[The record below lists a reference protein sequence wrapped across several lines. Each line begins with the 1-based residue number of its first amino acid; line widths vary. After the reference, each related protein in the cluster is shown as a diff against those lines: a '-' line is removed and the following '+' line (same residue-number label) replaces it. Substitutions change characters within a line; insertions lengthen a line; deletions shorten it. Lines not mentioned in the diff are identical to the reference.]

1 MMPDGRAE
9 KAEGSKAHLKVV
21 DAGLV
26 PYADAL
32 AIQREIAAAKKH
44 GAFDEDVLLIVE
56 HPAVITLGRGT
67 RDEDVI
73 LAPEVL
79 EARGIPIVE
88 IERGGDVTYHGPGQ
102 LVGYPILDLHHYR
115 CDLHWY
121 LRTLERALANALGH
135 LGLRGFR
142 IEGYTG
148 LWVGEAAP
156 ASSSSPEAVPV
167 LDPSTAPARIIRG
180 EARKI
185 ASIGVHASRWITW
198 HGFALN
204 VTEEPL
210 TPFEWIVPCGIQG
223 ACMTSLHAEGVRVG
237 RDEVVRELA
246 DGFSAVFG
254 VRLEWGDRLPAL
266 PPVADEVQG

>member
-1 MMPDGRAE
+1 
-9 KAEGSKAHLKVV
+9 
-21 DAGLV
+21 
-26 PYADAL
+26 
-32 AIQREIAAAKKH
+32 
-44 GAFDEDVLLIVE
+44 
-56 HPAVITLGRGT
+56 
-67 RDEDVI
+67 
-73 LAPEVL
+73 
-79 EARGIPIVE
+79 
-88 IERGGDVTYHGPGQ
+88 
-102 LVGYPILDLHHYR
+102 
-115 CDLHWY
+115 
-121 LRTLERALANALGH
+121 
-135 LGLRGFR
+135 
-142 IEGYTG
+142 
-148 LWVGEAAP
+148 VGEAAP

-254 VRLEWGDRLPAL
+254 VRLEWGDRLPGL